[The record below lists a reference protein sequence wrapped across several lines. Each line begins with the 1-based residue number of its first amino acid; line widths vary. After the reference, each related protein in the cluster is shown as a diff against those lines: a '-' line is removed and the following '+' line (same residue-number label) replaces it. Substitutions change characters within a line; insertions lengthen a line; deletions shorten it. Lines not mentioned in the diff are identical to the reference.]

1 MQKRFGLGEIRT
13 ARRFDSGIPRAYANR
28 YVFLIRRQCDVL
40 LSPDA
45 GVRVGT
51 QRNSSQPTRQKRVG
65 FIFTRRALAGAKSRA
80 DFRNLSGTYKQEDS

>member
-28 YVFLIRRQCDVL
+28 YVFLIRRLCDVL

-51 QRNSSQPTRQKRVG
+51 QRNSSQPTRQSGWVLFSPAVHCRDKESGR
-65 FIFTRRALAGAKSRA
+65 
-80 DFRNLSGTYKQEDS
+80 LSES